1 MQNLTID
8 AITTSNTIPA
18 ESSQIQA
25 INFPNFQGKICG
37 ETRASYEETHRKREK
52 ADSEKGMPLTVRRER
67 GFKIKKGKYVRVN
80 KESNINGEEE
90 SKGLLYKEIERWKK
104 QQQEMLNQERASS
117 LSNQSTFNN

>member
-1 MQNLTID
+1 MCFNL
-8 AITTSNTIPA
+8 
-18 ESSQIQA
+18 
-25 INFPNFQGKICG
+25 
-37 ETRASYEETHRKREK
+37 
-52 ADSEKGMPLTVRRER
+52 

-104 QQQEMLNQERASS
+104 QQQEMINQEMASS